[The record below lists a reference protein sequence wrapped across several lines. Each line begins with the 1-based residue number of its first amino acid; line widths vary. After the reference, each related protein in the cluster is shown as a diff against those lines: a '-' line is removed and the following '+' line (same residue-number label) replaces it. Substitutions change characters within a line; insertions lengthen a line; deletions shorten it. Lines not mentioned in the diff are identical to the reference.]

1 MKPKDSINNLL
12 IVWKGQSWSV
22 LTPTGEVLGRFQQK
36 VRAADFA
43 ALIFD
48 FVDPDDLIDPYTGKR
63 KMRPQAKAEQGG
75 LLKQFW
81 ASLAKLPDSAN
92 NLNVIWQGQ
101 SWQVIAPDG
110 VVLGRFKD
118 KRHAMLYAA
127 NVRDYVALTHDAEKP
142 KRGE

>member
-22 LTPTGEVLGRFQQK
+22 ITPTGEVLGRFQQK

-48 FVDPDDLIDPYTGKR
+48 FVDPDELIDPYTGKR
-63 KMRPQAKAEQGG
+63 KARPVEAAQGG

-81 ASLAKLPDSAN
+81 TSLAKISDSAN

-118 KRHAMLYAA
+118 KRHAMLFAA
-127 NVRDYVALTHDAEKP
+127 NVRDYVALTEHDEEKR
-142 KRGE
+142 KRD